1 MPGAVAF
8 GLAAAIPVLVA
19 TLQAFRLGWAP
30 GGDDG
35 VIVLRAFD
43 VLSAHPPLVG
53 QYSQASPL
61 TGHATYSPGPLL
73 YWWLAVPAHLGG
85 RMPIVAMGALST
97 LSVLG
102 VVLVARRLGGPLL
115 MVAAALTMVATAWAL
130 PVEVPYEV
138 WNCWAAAFAFTL
150 LPFLAWAVGTGH
162 YRLLPLLAAVASF
175 VVQCHLTYVAPT
187 LVAVAVAAVG
197 LALWLR
203 RSAPAP
209 TGSRPRPV
217 RRWVAAAAL
226 VGLVCWSAPL
236 VEQVEH
242 RPGNGVRLSQLATN
256 GHPTLGSRAARNAV
270 AATVGVP
277 PLWLAGARRPS
288 DRIEIVGRS
297 PSPVSG
303 VSACLVLG
311 GLALCCGLAWR
322 RRRHDLVVGTALAL
336 GLCAALVPTAATIPA
351 GPLGFAVEPYVL
363 IWMVSAG
370 MFAWLVLGWAT
381 VELVRPAPR
390 LLVARPGTSLAAAM
404 AVVAAAGVAASARRA
419 ADPQRLPPQIQDY
432 RLIREAMG
440 RVEDA
445 TAGDRAVF
453 VDVRTPDVASELPSA
468 ILYALRR
475 RGSRVVVAPRVA
487 TYVGAHYAGTQREAD
502 AVVHVAGAGSV
513 PPRGARVLLAG
524 GGYVVSLS
532 RPPP

>member
-1 MPGAVAF
+1 M
-8 GLAAAIPVLVA
+8 
-19 TLQAFRLGWAP
+19 
-30 GGDDG
+30 
-35 VIVLRAFD
+35 
-43 VLSAHPPLVG
+43 
-53 QYSQASPL
+53 
-61 TGHATYSPGPLL
+61 
-73 YWWLAVPAHLGG
+73 
-85 RMPIVAMGALST
+85 AMGALST

-102 VVLVARRLGGPLL
+102 VVLIARRLGGPVL
-115 MVAAALTMVATAWAL
+115 MVATALAMVATAWAL
-130 PVEVPYEV
+130 PVEIPYET

-162 YRLLPLLAAVASF
+162 HRVLPLLAAVASY

-187 LVAVAVAAVG
+187 LVAVAVAVVG
-197 LALWLR
+197 LTLWLR
-203 RSAPAP
+203 RPAPAP
-209 TGSRPRPV
+209 TGSRPPRV

-226 VGLVCWSAPL
+226 VTLVCWSAPL
-236 VEQVEH
+236 VEQLEH
-242 RPGNGVRLSQLATN
+242 RPGNVVRLSELATN

-277 PLWLAGARRPS
+277 PLWLAGARGLS
-288 DRIEIVGRS
+288 DRVEVVGRS
-297 PSPVSG
+297 PSPVSA
-303 VSACLVLG
+303 VSASLVLG

-336 GLCAALVPTAATIPA
+336 GLCAAVVPTAATIPA

-363 IWMVSAG
+363 IWMVPAG

-381 VELVRPAPR
+381 VELVRPAR
-390 LLVARPGTSLAAAM
+390 LTVRPGTSLAAAL

-445 TAGDRAVF
+445 TAGERTVF
-453 VDVRTPDVASELPSA
+453 VDVATPDVASELPSA

-475 RGSRVVVAPRVA
+475 RGARVVVAPRVA
-487 TYVGAHYAGTQREAD
+487 TYVGAHYAGTSRGAD

-513 PPRGARVLLAG
+513 PPPGARPLLAD
-524 GGYVVSLS
+524 GGYAVSLS
-532 RPPP
+532 RPAP

>member
-1 MPGAVAF
+1 M
-8 GLAAAIPVLVA
+8 
-19 TLQAFRLGWAP
+19 
-30 GGDDG
+30 
-35 VIVLRAFD
+35 
-43 VLSAHPPLVG
+43 
-53 QYSQASPL
+53 
-61 TGHATYSPGPLL
+61 
-73 YWWLAVPAHLGG
+73 
-85 RMPIVAMGALST
+85 
-97 LSVLG
+97 
-102 VVLVARRLGGPLL
+102 
-115 MVAAALTMVATAWAL
+115 
-130 PVEVPYEV
+130 
-138 WNCWAAAFAFTL
+138 
-150 LPFLAWAVGTGH
+150 
-162 YRLLPLLAAVASF
+162 
-175 VVQCHLTYVAPT
+175 
-187 LVAVAVAAVG
+187 
-197 LALWLR
+197 
-203 RSAPAP
+203 
-209 TGSRPRPV
+209 
-217 RRWVAAAAL
+217 
-226 VGLVCWSAPL
+226 CWSAPL

-277 PLWLAGARRPS
+277 PLWLAGARRLS

-381 VELVRPAPR
+381 VELVRPAHVGCRGPSRDVAGRGDGRRGRRGRRRVRPPR
-390 LLVARPGTSLAAAM
+390 GGPPAPA
-404 AVVAAAGVAASARRA
+404 A
-419 ADPQRLPPQIQDY
+419 ADPGLPPHP
-432 RLIREAMG
+432 RGHG

-475 RGSRVVVAPRVA
+475 RGARVVVAPRVA

-524 GGYVVSLS
+524 GGYAVSLS